1 MVRWITFDDETA
13 EAVVTHL
20 RRGAAE
26 IQAVHPIDA
35 ALGTDGPSI
44 VLLPSRVPGRTLI
57 AQFGRKVPS
66 VEAPVLPPPDPPPS
80 PKPWWKKLVA

>member
-44 VLLPSRVPGRTLI
+44 VLLPSAQPETVVEEAGSVTL
-57 AQFGRKVPS
+57 RD
-66 VEAPVLPPPDPPPS
+66 VLQNS
-80 PKPWWKKLVA
+80 